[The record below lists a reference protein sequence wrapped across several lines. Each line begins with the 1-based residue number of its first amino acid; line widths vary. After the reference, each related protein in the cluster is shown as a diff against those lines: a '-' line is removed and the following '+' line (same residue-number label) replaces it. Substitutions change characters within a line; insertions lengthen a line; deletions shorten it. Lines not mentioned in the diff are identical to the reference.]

1 MVKRKRRVRRF
12 WPDDEKRRI
21 VAQAQVPGISVAQV
35 ARRYDLNANQVF
47 NWLLDPRF
55 QPDDAAIA
63 QASFLPVEVIA
74 EPARQHHEQEPSAAG
89 CIEIALANGRSIR
102 LIGDVDPDVVARLVR
117 SLEA

>member
-1 MVKRKRRVRRF
+1 MATAKRRVRRF

-21 VAQAQVPGISVAQV
+21 VAQTQVPGVSVAQV

-47 NWLLDPRF
+47 NWLRDPRF
-55 QPDDAAIA
+55 QPADDATAPA
-63 QASFLPVEVIA
+63 HFLPLEVID
-74 EPARQHHEQEPSAAG
+74 EPARHHPSTPPVAG

-102 LIGDVDPDVVARLVR
+102 LVGDVDMDAVARLVR